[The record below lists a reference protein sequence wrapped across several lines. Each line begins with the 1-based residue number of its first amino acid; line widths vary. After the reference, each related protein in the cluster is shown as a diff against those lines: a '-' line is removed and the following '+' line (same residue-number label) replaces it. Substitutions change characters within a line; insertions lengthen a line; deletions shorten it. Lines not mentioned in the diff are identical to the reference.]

1 MNQNLIQTIRVTE
14 VLRENEIGA
23 LVVDAA
29 IAVHRKLGP
38 GLLESVYEAVLAHEL
53 RKRGLTVER
62 QVPVEVRY
70 DDLVFEEGFRAD
82 IIVNDLVILELK
94 SVEQISRAHQKQLTT
109 YLKLAGKKLGYL
121 LNFSGAT
128 MKEGIQRI
136 VNGLGEG
143 AREDAKNA
151 KNENS

>member
-1 MNQNLIQTIRVTE
+1 MNQNLKQSIGATG
-14 VLRENEIGA
+14 VLWENEVGA

-29 IAVHRKLGP
+29 VAVHRKLGP
-38 GLLESVYEAVLAHEL
+38 GLLESVYESVLAHEL

-82 IIVNDLVILELK
+82 IIVNGMVILELK

-109 YLKLAGKKLGYL
+109 YLKLAEKKLGYL
-121 LNFSGAT
+121 LNFGGAT

-136 VNGLGEG
+136 VNGLEEES
-143 AREDAKNA
+143 R
-151 KNENS
+151 

>member
-1 MNQNLIQTIRVTE
+1 MNQNLKQTIRVTE
-14 VLRENEIGA
+14 VLWENEVGA

-38 GLLESVYEAVLAHEL
+38 GLLESVYESVLAHEL

-82 IIVNDLVILELK
+82 IIVNGLVILELK

-109 YLKLAGKKLGYL
+109 YLKLTGKKLGYL
-121 LNFSGAT
+121 LNFGGAT
-128 MKEGIQRI
+128 MKEGIQRV
-136 VNGLGEG
+136 VNGLELRSRG
-143 AREDAKNA
+143 DAKHA
-151 KNENS
+151 ED

>member
-1 MNQNLIQTIRVTE
+1 MNQNLKQSIGATG
-14 VLRENEIGA
+14 VLWENEVGA

-29 IAVHRKLGP
+29 VAVHRKLGP
-38 GLLESVYEAVLAHEL
+38 GLLESVYESVLAHEI
-53 RKRGLTVER
+53 RKRGLTAER

-82 IIVNDLVILELK
+82 IIVNELVILELK
-94 SVEQISRAHQKQLTT
+94 SVEQVSRAHQKQLTT

-121 LNFSGAT
+121 LNFGGGT

-136 VNGLGEG
+136 VNGLEKES
-143 AREDAKNA
+143 R
-151 KNENS
+151 